1 MSTDYAAV
9 EIQDALLKM
18 SLYFNL
24 LSAKSTSERPKL
36 FLNLTKTSSSPNN
49 HLKSLKV

>member
-1 MSTDYAAV
+1 MNTDYAAV

-24 LSAKSTSERPKL
+24 LSSKSTPERSEKIVML
-36 FLNLTKTSSSPNN
+36 AFETFLKFHENEQFTK
-49 HLKSLKV
+49 

>member
-24 LSAKSTSERPKL
+24 LSAKSTSERSEKIVML
-36 FLNLTKTSSSPNN
+36 AAETFLKFN
-49 HLKSLKV
+49 